1 MTVDNDSYA
10 LFSYIS
16 NNLATVIKILSEYP
30 INSINGHV
38 HDALKLMLLLAS
50 KDLVS
55 ISRVRQ
61 DALIVNI

>member
-10 LFSYIS
+10 FGKSHQDFER
-16 NNLATVIKILSEYP
+16 VP

-38 HDALKLMLLLAS
+38 HDALKLMLLLAF